1 VTLEP
6 FERDHACVIG
16 GYRMPKK
23 QKVSASSWALLK
35 EFIAQ
40 IYIKIREKVE
50 FLRIRFQT
58 KESFAE
64 VIGKILKLSFE

>member
-40 IYIKIREKVE
+40 IYIKKYKFGKKSN
-50 FLRIRFQT
+50 FL
-58 KESFAE
+58 
-64 VIGKILKLSFE
+64 GLGLKLKKVLLRS